1 MSHFIDR
8 RLNGKNKSAVNRRR
22 FIKRH
27 RSHIKKAVAEAINQR
42 DIEDVYRGEEISIPS
57 KDIKEPVLGHA
68 NGGIQRRV
76 LPGNREFAKGDKIP
90 RPPDGGSRPGGKPS
104 DSGEGEDDFI
114 FQISQEEFLDFMF
127 EDLALPR
134 LSKRSPAGDDV
145 FETKRAG
152 ISGDGNPSQ
161 LNIVRSLRS
170 AHGRR
175 LAMHGAKNAQILK
188 LQEQLVAL
196 VEPLTR
202 EESELRD
209 QWLAEIELLKRQQS
223 TVPFLD
229 DYDLKFNL
237 LVKKPVP
244 VTKAVMFC
252 LMDVSGSMDQETKNI
267 AKRFFILLYLFLS
280 RNYEKTQIIFIRHHS
295 IASEVDE
302 QEFFYS
308 RETGGTVVSSA
319 LRLMQKIIDE
329 RFPPSEWNLYGA
341 QASDGDN
348 WQYDSVVCNDLLTQS
363 LLPKL
368 QYYTYIE
375 ITDDNPK
382 ELWAEYESIQQNHP
396 ESFSIRKISDYQDI
410 YPVFRDLFSRH
421 EQ

>member
-57 KDIKEPVLGHA
+57 KDIKEPILGHA

-76 LPGNREFAKGDKIP
+76 FPGNREFAKGDKIP
-90 RPPDGGSRPGGKPS
+90 RPPAGGSGPGGNAS
-104 DSGEGEDDFI
+104 DSGDGDDDFI

-127 EDLALPR
+127 EDLALPH
-134 LSKRSPAGDDV
+134 LSKRSPAGDDA

-161 LNIVRSLRS
+161 LNIVRSLSS

-175 LAMHGAKNAQILK
+175 LAMHGAKNRQIRE
-188 LQEQLVAL
+188 LQEKILAL
-196 VEPLTR
+196 VEPLTI
-202 EESELRD
+202 EESELRE
-209 QWLAEIELLKRQQS
+209 QLLAEIDLLTSQQS
-223 TVPFLD
+223 SVPFLD

-237 LVKKPVP
+237 LVKKPIP

-295 IASEVDE
+295 TASEVDE

-319 LRLMQKIIDE
+319 LRLMQEIIDE
-329 RFPPSEWNLYGA
+329 RFPPNEWNLYGA

-348 WQYDSVVCNDLLTQS
+348 WRHDSAECKDLLIRS

-382 ELWAEYESIQQNHP
+382 ELWAEYSSIQESNP
-396 ESFSIRKISDYQDI
+396 ESFSIRQISDHLDI